1 MSESSTKISTAC
13 YVPLLLPTT
22 LPHDSSLYNTSSSVL
37 VGPIPPLL
45 RLMFGP
51 ARSCIQPATTSA
63 VKQRVPSLLA
73 ATYAVGV
80 EVASTRSDTDGLFV
94 DRTQYASASAGAR

>member
-22 LPHDSSLYNTSSSVL
+22 STLPHDSSLYNTSSSVL
-37 VGPIPPLL
+37 VGPIAPLL

-80 EVASTRSDTDGLFV
+80 EVASTRSDH
-94 DRTQYASASAGAR
+94 